1 MQCSALGI
9 TGDLL
14 DGCIFDVVITGDLTM
29 VDQEVL
35 KIGQYKE
42 SATWIMIKNIN
53 CEIRK
58 IA

>member
-42 SATWIMIKNIN
+42 SATWIM
-53 CEIRK
+53 
-58 IA
+58 